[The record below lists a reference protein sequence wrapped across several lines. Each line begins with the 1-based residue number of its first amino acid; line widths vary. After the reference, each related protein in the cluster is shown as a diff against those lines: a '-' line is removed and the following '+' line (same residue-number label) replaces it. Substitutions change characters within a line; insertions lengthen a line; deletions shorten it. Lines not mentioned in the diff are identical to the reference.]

1 MPPMLDWNTIIAS
14 LLASTAFSSVITGI
28 IAPSINWG
36 IEKKKQTRS
45 DRKEKIHK
53 WQQMVQR
60 VILELDNIQRGESPP
75 ITGMRSPAA
84 YLLDRELDFSSLK
97 PLLPKSA
104 IGEIY
109 VGMTFIAGPTIDS
122 KLVRLIDEIARI
134 EKEWGLV

>member
-1 MPPMLDWNTIIAS
+1 
-14 LLASTAFSSVITGI
+14 
-28 IAPSINWG
+28 
-36 IEKKKQTRS
+36 
-45 DRKEKIHK
+45 
-53 WQQMVQR
+53 MVQR

>member
-1 MPPMLDWNTIIAS
+1 MPDWTTVITVV
-14 LLASTAFSSVITGI
+14 LASTVLSSVITGV

-53 WQQMVQR
+53 WQQMAQR
-60 VILELDNIQRGESPP
+60 VILELDKIQRGEAPT
-75 ITGMRSPAA
+75 ITGVRSQAA
-84 YLLDRELDFSSLK
+84 YFLERELDFSSLK

-104 IGEIY
+104 ISEIY
-109 VGMTFIAGPTIDS
+109 VGLTFIAGPTIDS

>member
-1 MPPMLDWNTIIAS
+1 MLDWNTIIAS
-14 LLASTAFSSVITGI
+14 LLASTAFSSVVTGI